1 MSSPN
6 PKPELNDYVVVHLPD
21 GLSQCRINDVRC
33 AGITDDV
40 QLPFA
45 SDICKALRQAH
56 DGCVRKIFIRLNNAL
71 SSTWKSSH
79 GD

>member
-6 PKPELNDYVVVHLPD
+6 PKLKLSDYVVVHLPD
-21 GLSQCRINDVRC
+21 GLSQCQINDVRC
-33 AGITDDV
+33 AGLTTDIP
-40 QLPFA
+40 LPFFRMRARHSVKLTIIA
-45 SDICKALRQAH
+45 SAKSSSA
-56 DGCVRKIFIRLNNAL
+56 LNNAL